1 MERHVEERSRWEL
14 HGDPGLTRPRTRR
27 RSSQD
32 ARHGVTG
39 FPSPQT
45 RVCGRIVACLVGN
58 PAAPA
63 EAVPTDDVEARLFGS
78 DEVAWSAISA
88 LVEAAPAAVSIDGA
102 KVTHLHVERSL
113 PVSDDIRIRVFVSGP
128 GGEGFVDS
136 DAAGAIISINGN

>member
-1 MERHVEERSRWEL
+1 M
-14 HGDPGLTRPRTRR
+14 RPVYCG
-27 RSSQD
+27 
-32 ARHGVTG
+32 AVTG

-45 RVCGRIVACLVGN
+45 RVRGRIVACLVGN

-63 EAVPTDDVEARLFGS
+63 EAVPTDDVKARLFGS

-102 KVTHLHVERSL
+102 TVTHLNVERSL
-113 PVSDDIRIRVFVSGP
+113 PSSDDIRIRVFASGP
-128 GGEGFVDS
+128 SGEGFVDS

>member
-1 MERHVEERSRWEL
+1 M
-14 HGDPGLTRPRTRR
+14 PG
-27 RSSQD
+27 
-32 ARHGVTG
+32 
-39 FPSPQT
+39 
-45 RVCGRIVACLVGN
+45 GN

-63 EAVPTDDVEARLFGS
+63 EAVPTDDVKARLFGS

-102 KVTHLHVERSL
+102 TVTHLDVERSL
-113 PVSDDIRIRVFVSGP
+113 PFSDDIRIRVFVSGP